1 MMFNDIIEAA
11 WHKYN
16 DHHPEPTGV
25 VEYIVVRDWFDQQY
39 FELNYKEKFQE
50 LLTHPYQVRMDPL
63 NYDDYFKKDIV
74 NVFLFVDQQLR
85 GHIAYKAINEIGTYC
100 AKVLEY

>member
-1 MMFNDIIEAA
+1 
-11 WHKYN
+11 
-16 DHHPEPTGV
+16 
-25 VEYIVVRDWFDQQY
+25 
-39 FELNYKEKFQE
+39 
-50 LLTHPYQVRMDPL
+50 MDPL